1 MSAETG
7 TLIAGRYRLGEP
19 VGQGAT
25 GRVWRARD
33 TLLDREVAVK
43 ELLLPAQPPQQ
54 RADLTA
60 AVIREVQSAARLDHP
75 SVVTIHD
82 VADQDGTLWI
92 VMQLI
97 AGRSLAAE
105 IAESGPLPWQRV
117 ARIGGQVADALASA
131 HAAGLVHGDLKPANI
146 LLPAP
151 LQPPLAD
158 RVIVTDLAIA
168 RVLDATAS
176 SPGTGARLDTAPY
189 GAPERWE
196 DAPAGPPADLW
207 ALGATLYQAVEGTPP
222 FAGTT
227 ITATMAAILARPPA
241 DPEHAGPLRGLI
253 ESLLAKDPATRP
265 TATSA
270 AATLAALG
278 TSAAIPPVPEVTAA
292 SVGPE
297 STAVSAAREVT
308 ATSVGQETDATTVSP
323 AVSSTTASAAA
334 ITGTSPPATPADHP
348 SPPPARPGFRPV
360 EALTAF
366 TRANPRQAAGIITAI
381 VMVAALI
388 LVLALFPSSHKKDQS
403 PGSPSAS
410 PTATPSTAR

>member
-1 MSAETG
+1 VSAETG

-151 LQPPLAD
+151 LQPPPAD

-278 TSAAIPPVPEVTAA
+278 TSAAIPP
-292 SVGPE
+292 
-297 STAVSAAREVT
+297 
-308 ATSVGQETDATTVSP
+308 
-323 AVSSTTASAAA
+323 ASAAA